1 MIILIFDNGK
11 TSSRIAQ
18 IQNIQTWN
26 YNSNNISN
34 SRKFKKIHWC
44 TSLAYLMLKPY
55 VLMYF
60 CQKTT
65 KKYN

>member
-11 TSSRIAQ
+11 TSSHIAQ

-26 YNSNNISN
+26 IIPTTYLIAGSS
-34 SRKFKKIHWC
+34 KKIHRC

-55 VLMYF
+55 VLLS
-60 CQKTT
+60 
-65 KKYN
+65 KK

>member
-1 MIILIFDNGK
+1 MGK
-11 TSSRIAQ
+11 RVLTLPNSKYS
-18 IQNIQTWN
+18 NLE

-34 SRKFKKIHWC
+34 SRKFKKIHRC

-60 CQKTT
+60 CLKIIT
-65 KKYN
+65 KKLKFKVYE